1 MRVVI
6 QPYPAPLTAPLLA
19 AILAGSLLA
28 GCAVTE
34 PVRTPV
40 ITPPTAWAE
49 AGATAAGAADSTVT
63 ERWWRSF
70 GSSALDALI
79 GEALASAPDL
89 AIQAERVTQAELA
102 LRSARAGL
110 FPELSLGAEGGAVN
124 REGVETRSTAA
135 RLNASYE
142 IDLWGRITAGVDASR
157 ADLNATRFDRDA
169 ARLSLTASVATLWF
183 EALALRERAD
193 LARLNLGTAEGVL
206 RVVEARYRNG
216 AASALELSQQR
227 RTVLNLRR
235 AIDPLEVQL
244 RQTRAALAILLGRLP
259 QAGLPP
265 EERLEQL
272 QVPAITP
279 GLPAEM
285 LLRRP
290 DLAAGEARL
299 AAAAANV
306 AAARA
311 ALLPGISLS
320 AGAGTA
326 SAALFA
332 LGERSDTL
340 SLSATLLQRIF
351 DGGRLAAAADTQ
363 RSRQRE
369 LVEAQRKAILTALK
383 EVEDALGNAARDAAQ
398 EVAQREIVTEAQR
411 SLRLSE
417 LRYREGADGLLAVLD
432 AQRALFLAQDQLVQ
446 LRQARLAAAVS
457 LYKALGGGWQ
467 PPG

>member
-1 MRVVI
+1 MSVVI
-6 QPYPAPLTAPLLA
+6 RPRPVALLA
-19 AILAGSLLA
+19 ALLAGSVLA
-28 GCAVTE
+28 GCAITE
-34 PVRTPV
+34 PVCAPA
-40 ITPPTAWAE
+40 IAPPAAWSE
-49 AGATAAGAADSTVT
+49 AGAAAASGADSAVADD
-63 ERWWRSF
+63 WWRSF
-70 GSSALDALI
+70 GSPALDALI
-79 GEALASAPDL
+79 NEALASAPDL

-102 LRSARAGL
+102 LRSTRAGL
-110 FPELSLGAEGGAVN
+110 FPDLNLGAEGGAVN
-124 REGVETRSTAA
+124 RDGVGTRSTTA

-142 IDLWGRITAGVDASR
+142 IDLWGRIAAGVEASR
-157 ADLNATRFDRDA
+157 ADLTATRFDRAA
-169 ARLSLTASVATLWF
+169 ARLSLSASVATLWF

-216 AASALELSQQR
+216 AASALEFSQQR

-235 AIDPLEVQL
+235 AIDPLEVQW
-244 RQTRAALAILLGRLP
+244 RQTRMALAILLGRLP
-259 QAGLPP
+259 QTGLPP

-272 QVPAITP
+272 QIPVITP
-279 GLPAEM
+279 GLPAAM

-311 ALLPGISLS
+311 ALLPSISLT

-326 SAALFA
+326 STALFA

-340 SLSATLLQRIF
+340 SLSAAVLQRIF
-351 DGGRLAAAADTQ
+351 DGGRLTAAADTQ

-369 LVEAQRKAILTALK
+369 LVEGQRKAILSALK
-383 EVEDALGNAARDAAQ
+383 EVEDALGNAARDAKQ
-398 EVAQREIVTEAQR
+398 ELAQREIVAEAQR

-446 LRQARLAAAVS
+446 LRQARLDAAVS